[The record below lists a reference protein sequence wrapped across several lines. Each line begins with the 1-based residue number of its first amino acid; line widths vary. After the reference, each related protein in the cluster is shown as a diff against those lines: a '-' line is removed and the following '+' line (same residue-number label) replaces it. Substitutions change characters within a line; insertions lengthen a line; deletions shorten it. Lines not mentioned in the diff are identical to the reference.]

1 MTNIANAACRATER
15 VLDDPAYTPDVI
27 RYNPKLEGK
36 LVVMAEMSP
45 AAVEQYR
52 KLAATLHHAQIEQD
66 TRIIMVT
73 SAVPS
78 EGKTLTAA
86 NLALTLSESYRKQV
100 LLIDADL
107 RRPAMYDV
115 FQLPNMLGLSDWL
128 KAPHERRLRAIRIS
142 EHLAYIPAGHPD
154 PDPMSG
160 LTSDRMQRLL
170 KDSAG
175 MFDWVIIDTPPVGL
189 LSDANILTR
198 LVDGVLLVIRS
209 GVTPYELIQRA
220 VQALGRD
227 RLLGV
232 VINQITEEHQG
243 RHYAYGSYYGYY
255 DRHAASPGKQRA

>member
-1 MTNIANAACRATER
+1 MTQTASAACRLPER
-15 VLDDPAYTPDVI
+15 VLEGTVYGDEVV

-36 LVVMAEMSP
+36 LVVMDEMPS
-45 AAVEQYR
+45 AAIEQYR
-52 KLAATLHHAQIEQD
+52 RLAATLHHSQVEQD
-66 TRIIMVT
+66 TKIIMVT

-86 NLALTLSESYRKQV
+86 NLALTLSESYRRQV

-115 FQLPNMLGLSDWL
+115 FQLPNMIGLSDWL
-128 KAPHERRLRAIRIS
+128 KAPNERKLKAIRIS
-142 EHLAYIPAGHPD
+142 ENLAYIPAGHPD
-154 PDPMSG
+154 NDPMSG
-160 LTSDRMQRLL
+160 LTSERMQRLL
-170 KDSAG
+170 KDAVA

-189 LSDANILTR
+189 LSDANLLSR
-198 LVDGVLLVIRS
+198 MVDGALLVIRA

-232 VINQITEEHQG
+232 VMNQIVEAADG
-243 RHYAYGSYYGYY
+243 RHYGYGGYYGYY
-255 DRHAASPGKQRA
+255 DRHATPPHK